1 MACKALPCLGTPRN
15 IVVSSEII
23 KCVALNSHMCINL
36 WSNTSWPRI
45 SLLGKV
51 QLPREDGW
59 TEDGPEAGTGQVS
72 LPSGSKVIGG
82 AAPSYGSHGGSWAPP
97 ASLLSTLG
105 FPCPVLGFTAISH
118 PGRAL
123 SHQCFLLRTTHNS
136 HPSQIWERLDS
147 FRSTGRGTTLRLE
160 FARVLRSVLFS
171 CESSE

>member
-1 MACKALPCLGTPRN
+1 MVCKALPCLGTPQN

-23 KCVALNSHMCINL
+23 KCAALKSHTCINL
-36 WSNTSWPRI
+36 WSSISWPRI
-45 SLLGKV
+45 SLLRNV

-59 TEDGPEAGTGQVS
+59 TEGGPEAGTGQVS

-82 AAPSYGSHGGSWAPP
+82 PASSYGSHSGSWAPP

-105 FPCPVLGFTAISH
+105 FPCPVLGFTAVSH
-118 PGRAL
+118 PGWAP
-123 SHQCFLLRTTHNS
+123 SHQCFLSGTTHNS

-147 FRSTGRGTTLRLE
+147 FRSTGWGTTLRLE

-171 CESSE
+171 CELSE